1 MRMKYLF
8 ILSFFLLV
16 ACGKKEDAIQEQFTD
31 TLFVKSDSLF
41 KQAIVTLP
49 KSDEQFT
56 KMVEKVD
63 KKIETLKTE
72 VIVAKKAVEL
82 AKAEKTIVYIRD
94 TIFIKEEKNFWGK
107 KKVTI
112 DSVAL
117 DSLKN

>member
-1 MRMKYLF
+1 MRYLP
-8 ILSFFLLV
+8 ILFFLAL
-16 ACGKKEDAIQEQFTD
+16 ASCGKKEEVIEEQITD
-31 TLFVKSDSLF
+31 SLFFKSDSLF
-41 KQAIVTLP
+41 KQAIITLP
-49 KSDEQFT
+49 KSDKQFT

-112 DSVAL
+112 DSVGL

>member
-1 MRMKYLF
+1 MRYLP
-8 ILSFFLLV
+8 ILFFLAL
-16 ACGKKEDAIQEQFTD
+16 ASCGKKEEVIEEQITD
-31 TLFVKSDSLF
+31 SLFVKSDSIF

-49 KSDEQFT
+49 KSDQQFI

-112 DSVAL
+112 DSVGL

>member
-1 MRMKYLF
+1 MKYLS

>member
-1 MRMKYLF
+1 MKYLA
-8 ILSFFLLV
+8 ILCLLV
-16 ACGKKEDAIQEQFTD
+16 LTSCGKKEEVTEEQVVD

-49 KSDEQFT
+49 KSDKQFT
-56 KMVEKVD
+56 QLVEKVD

-72 VIVAKKAVEL
+72 VVAAKKAVEL
-82 AKAEKTIVYIRD
+82 AKADKKIVYIRD

-112 DSVAL
+112 DSVGL

>member
-1 MRMKYLF
+1 MRMKYLI

-16 ACGKKEDAIQEQFTD
+16 GCGKKEDAIQEQFTD

>member
-1 MRMKYLF
+1 MRYLP
-8 ILSFFLLV
+8 ILFFLAFV
-16 ACGKKEDAIQEQFTD
+16 SCGKKEDVIEEQIID
-31 TLFVKSDSLF
+31 SLFVKSDSLF
-41 KQAIVTLP
+41 KQATITLP
-49 KSDEQFT
+49 KSDKQFT

-112 DSVAL
+112 DSVGL

>member
-1 MRMKYLF
+1 MKYLA
-8 ILSFFLLV
+8 ILFLLV
-16 ACGKKEDAIQEQFTD
+16 LIACGKKEEVIEVQTVD
-31 TLFVKSDSLF
+31 TLFIKSDSLF

-49 KSDEQFT
+49 KSDKQFT
-56 KMVEKVD
+56 QLVEKVD

-72 VIVAKKAVEL
+72 VVVAKKAVEL

-94 TIFIKEEKNFWGK
+94 TIYIKEEKNFWGK

-112 DSVAL
+112 DSVGL

>member
-1 MRMKYLF
+1 MRYLP
-8 ILSFFLLV
+8 ILFFLVL
-16 ACGKKEDAIQEQFTD
+16 ASCGKEEVLEEVQVTD
-31 TLFVKSDSLF
+31 SLFVKSDSLF
-41 KQAIVTLP
+41 KQATITLP
-49 KSDEQFT
+49 KSDKQFT
-56 KMVEKVD
+56 KLVEKVD

-112 DSVAL
+112 DSTGL
-117 DSLKN
+117 DSLNN

>member
-1 MRMKYLF
+1 MKYLA
-8 ILSFFLLV
+8 ILFLLV
-16 ACGKKEDAIQEQFTD
+16 LIACGKKEEIIKEQVTD
-31 TLFVKSDSLF
+31 SLFVKSDSLF

-49 KSDEQFT
+49 KSDKQFT
-56 KMVEKVD
+56 QLVEKVD

-72 VIVAKKAVEL
+72 VVVAKKAVEL

-94 TIFIKEEKNFWGK
+94 TIYIKEEKNFWGK

-112 DSVAL
+112 DSVVL

>member
-1 MRMKYLF
+1 MRYLP
-8 ILSFFLLV
+8 ILFFLAL
-16 ACGKKEDAIQEQFTD
+16 ASCGKKEEVIEEQITD
-31 TLFVKSDSLF
+31 SLFVKSDSLF
-41 KQAIVTLP
+41 NQAIVTLP
-49 KSDEQFT
+49 KSDKQFT
-56 KMVEKVD
+56 KMVEKVE

-112 DSVAL
+112 DSVGL

>member
-1 MRMKYLF
+1 MKYLI

-94 TIFIKEEKNFWGK
+94 TIFIKEEKNFWVK

>member
-1 MRMKYLF
+1 MRYLPFVFLLLFASCGKEEVLEEVQETDSLF
-8 ILSFFLLV
+8 I
-16 ACGKKEDAIQEQFTD
+16 
-31 TLFVKSDSLF
+31 KSDSLF
-41 KQAIVTLP
+41 KQATITLP
-49 KSDEQFT
+49 KSDKQFT

-72 VIVAKKAVEL
+72 VVVAKKAVEL

-112 DSVAL
+112 DSVGL

>member
-1 MRMKYLF
+1 MKYLS
-8 ILSFFLLV
+8 ILSFFLLLS
-16 ACGKKEDAIQEQFTD
+16 CGKKEDAIQEQITD
-31 TLFVKSDSLF
+31 SLFVKSDSLF

-49 KSDEQFT
+49 KSDQQFT

-72 VIVAKKAVEL
+72 VVIAKKAVEL

-94 TIFIKEEKNFWGK
+94 TVFIKEEKNFWGK

-112 DSVAL
+112 DSTSI

>member
-1 MRMKYLF
+1 MKYLI

-112 DSVAL
+112 DSVSL

>member
-1 MRMKYLF
+1 MKYLA
-8 ILSFFLLV
+8 ILCLLV
-16 ACGKKEDAIQEQFTD
+16 LVSCGKKEEVIEEQVVD

-49 KSDEQFT
+49 KSDKQFT
-56 KMVEKVD
+56 QLVEKVD

-72 VIVAKKAVEL
+72 VVIAKKAVEL

-94 TIFIKEEKNFWGK
+94 TIYIKEEKNFWGK
-107 KKVTI
+107 KKITI
-112 DSVAL
+112 DSVGL

>member
-1 MRMKYLF
+1 MKYLI